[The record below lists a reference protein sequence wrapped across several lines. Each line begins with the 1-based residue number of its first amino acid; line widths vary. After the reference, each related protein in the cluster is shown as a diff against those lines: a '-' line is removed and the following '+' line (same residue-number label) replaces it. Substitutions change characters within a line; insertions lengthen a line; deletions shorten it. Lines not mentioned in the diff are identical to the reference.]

1 MVTLIE
7 IARRLCYRADATYR
21 RFAARLLRR
30 DQLLLGSER
39 RFRALLESAPDAMVI
54 VNSHGHLVLVN
65 AQAEKLFGYDRA
77 ELIGQRI
84 EVLIPPRLRRH
95 PRDHVRSYLREAP
108 ARPMGGGLELFGA
121 HRDGTEFPVEISLTP
136 LETDAGTLVSA
147 AIRDV
152 TGRKAAERELQEAEE
167 RFRLAFD
174 NAPIGMAL
182 VAPEGH
188 WLRVN
193 RALCEMTGYSEE
205 QLLGRTHQEITHP
218 DDLDAD
224 LEQVRRILAGEIR
237 SYEIDKRYLCADGSA
252 LWTLLSVSLVR
263 DGHGEPRYFISQIQ
277 DISERHRIEAANARA
292 RRSLVEAQAIAGMGS
307 WDYELTGGRSGS
319 WSPELWRICG
329 LEPRESARQLEDLVE
344 LFDPGDR
351 PRVLAAISGV
361 APGEQIEDEL
371 WITQPSGTRVRAA
384 FRARVDRDR
393 DGRPMH
399 VRGTIQDI
407 TREHAARQELGH
419 RAEQLRTLA
428 RSFPRGCIVLF
439 DTELRYLIA
448 DGPALADFGHSPGDL
463 EGKTVDEVY
472 SPGTAGPL
480 KARYRSALA
489 GEEQRF
495 ETVLDDRRVY
505 DSRIAPVRDH
515 HGNVIGGSVVT
526 TDVTERAEHEAE
538 QTAIGHIATLVAH
551 GAGPAAVFQDVAE
564 QVAKLFAAT
573 CGSIIRYDRAAGVGV
588 IVGNWTGDGD
598 DVGGQTFAL
607 DGPSAAATVFRT
619 GETVRI
625 ERYPEAGK
633 DEVLRRLEL
642 EGALSAPVTV
652 GGTLWGAVSAGFG
665 GVPVPVGAEPRLA
678 RFAELV
684 AVAIANAETWS
695 TLAHQAAT
703 DPVTGL
709 ANHRA
714 FHQRLRAEA
723 ERARRYKR
731 PLSLVLFDLDHFKQI
746 NDTHGHQAGDEVLAE
761 TAHRI
766 AAEAREGELVA
777 RIGGEEFAWLMPETG
792 QEGAYA
798 AADRARQAIQSEPF
812 DVVGAVTISAGVCS
826 SDYATGAED
835 LVRLA
840 DRALYWAKEGGRNST
855 FIYTEGAR
863 IAFAEA
869 PPAPERVQTMSSVRA
884 LARAIDSKDSS
895 THSHSERVARL
906 AEMLALELGWTRK
919 RAQLLHLAGLL
930 HDVGKIGIPDSIL
943 LKPGPLTSVEH
954 EEIKRHASL
963 GGYISAEVLE
973 SEQVAWIRGHH
984 ERWDG
989 TGYPDRLAGEQLPDG
1004 AQLLAL
1010 ADAWDVMTESRS
1022 YKPTKTIREALSECA
1037 RESGAQFAPQ
1047 AITALV
1053 RLARRGG
1060 LSTHLAEIV
1069 RP

>member
-7 IARRLCYRADATYR
+7 TARWFCNRADAISR
-21 RFAARLLRR
+21 RSAARLLRG
-30 DQLLLGSER
+30 DQLPLGSER
-39 RFRALLESAPDAMVI
+39 
-54 VNSHGHLVLVN
+54 
-65 AQAEKLFGYDRA
+65 
-77 ELIGQRI
+77 
-84 EVLIPPRLRRH
+84 
-95 PRDHVRSYLREAP
+95 
-108 ARPMGGGLELFGA
+108 
-121 HRDGTEFPVEISLTP
+121 
-136 LETDAGTLVSA
+136 
-147 AIRDV
+147 
-152 TGRKAAERELQEAEE
+152 
-167 RFRLAFD
+167 LAFD
-174 NAPIGMAL
+174 HAPIGMAIMSP
-182 VAPEGH
+182 AGR

-193 RALCEMTGYSEE
+193 RALCEMTGYTEE
-205 QLLGRTHQEITHP
+205 QLLARTCREITHP

-224 LEQVRRILAGEIR
+224 LGPVRRILAGEIR
-237 SYEIDKRYLCADGSA
+237 SFEIDKRYLRADGSV

-263 DGHGEPRYFISQIQ
+263 DGDGEPRYFISQIQ
-277 DISERHRIEAANARA
+277 DISERHRIEAANART
-292 RRSLVEAQAIAGMGS
+292 RRSLVEAQSIAGLGS
-307 WDYELTGGRSGS
+307 WDYELTGARSGS
-319 WSPELWRICG
+319 WSPELWRIFG
-329 LEPRESARQLEDLVE
+329 LEPRENAPRLEDLVE
-344 LFDPGDR
+344 LIDLADR
-351 PRVLAAISGV
+351 PRVLAALGGADAS
-361 APGEQIEDEL
+361 EQIEDEL
-371 WITQPSGTRVRAA
+371 WITQSSGARIRAA
-384 FRARVDRDR
+384 FRARVDRNG
-393 DGRPMH
+393 DGSPAH

-463 EGKTVDEVY
+463 EGKMVDEVY
-472 SPGTAGPL
+472 APATAGPL
-480 KARYRSALA
+480 KARYRRALA
-489 GEEQRF
+489 GEEVRF
-495 ETVLDDRRVY
+495 ETVTGDRRVY
-505 DSRIAPVRDH
+505 DSRIAPVRDR
-515 HGNVIGGSVVT
+515 HGNVVGGSVVT
-526 TDVTERAEHEAE
+526 TDVTERAEHDAE
-538 QTAIGHIATLVAH
+538 QTALGQIATLVAH
-551 GAGPAAVFQDVAE
+551 GAGPASVFQAVAQ
-564 QVAKLFAAT
+564 QVASLFAAT
-573 CGSIIRYDRAAGVGV
+573 CGAIIRFDRTAGVGV
-588 IVGNWTGDGD
+588 IVGSWTADGD

-607 DGPSAAATVFRT
+607 DGPSAAAAVFRT

-625 ERYPEAGK
+625 ERYSATGK
-633 DEVLRRLEL
+633 DEVLQRLEL
-642 EGALSAPVTV
+642 EGGMSAPVTV

-665 GVPVPVGAEPRLA
+665 GVRVPVGAEPRLA

-684 AVAIANAETWS
+684 AVAIANAETWN
-695 TLAHQAAT
+695 TLAHEAAT
-703 DPVTGL
+703 DAVTGL

-714 FHQRLRAEA
+714 FHQRLRDES

-761 TAHRI
+761 TARRI
-766 AAEAREGELVA
+766 TAEAREGELVA

-798 AADRARQAIQSEPF
+798 AADRARRAIQGEPF

-826 SDYATGAED
+826 SDSATGAAD

-855 FIYTEGAR
+855 FIYSEGAR

-869 PPAPERVQTMSSVRA
+869 SPAPQRLQTMSSVRA

-895 THSHSERVARL
+895 THSHSERVAKL
-906 AEMLALELGWTRK
+906 AELLALELGWTRK

-943 LKPGPLTSVEH
+943 LKPGPLTSVEL

-973 SEQVAWIRGHH
+973 SEQVGWIRGHH

-989 TGYPDRLAGEQLPDG
+989 TGYPDRLAGDQIPDG

-1010 ADAWDVMTESRS
+1010 ADAWDVMTESSS
-1022 YKPTKTIREALSECA
+1022 YKPSKTIREALSECA

-1053 RLARRGG
+1053 RLARRGA